1 VPEGFEAPVTYL
13 PWASKEEVSRLRND
27 ILSALEELKRIKD
40 GLRSVEEKVIKAEG
54 AARDASAVKE
64 EVKAIA
70 STLSN
75 LRGRVGAVEGRVG
88 EIQGRVA
95 RLEALAELTLM
106 VGKWKASTCG
116 RCKGELCTAWRLG
129 REAANVLAKR
139 FGQDAVVGGDN
150 DVWRVRVSKVP
161 YLCAL
166 CPLYEPRAVK
176 AEK

>member
-13 PWASKEEVSRLRND
+13 PWASKEEVSRLKND
-27 ILSALEELKRIKD
+27 ILSALEELKHIKD
-40 GLRSVEEKVIKAEG
+40 GLRSVEERVIKAEG
-54 AARDASAVKE
+54 MARDALTAKE

-70 STLSN
+70 STLSD
-75 LRGRVGAVEGRVG
+75 LRGKIGGVEGKVG
-88 EIQGRVA
+88 EIQSRVA

-106 VGKWKASTCG
+106 VGKWKANTCG

-129 REAANVLAKR
+129 KEAADVLAKR

-150 DVWRVRVSKVP
+150 GVWRVRVSKVP

-166 CPLYEPRAVK
+166 CPLYEPK
-176 AEK
+176 AMKTGK

>member
-1 VPEGFEAPVTYL
+1 MTEGFEAPVTYL
-13 PWASKEEVSRLRND
+13 PWASKEEVSKLRSD
-27 ILSALEELKRIKD
+27 ILSALEELRRVRD
-40 GLRSVEEKVIKAEG
+40 GLRSVEERVIKAEG
-54 AARDASAVKE
+54 AARDASAVKG

-70 STLSN
+70 STLSD
-75 LRGRVGAVEGRVG
+75 LRGRVGTIEGRVG

-95 RLEALAELTLM
+95 KLEALAELTLM
-106 VGKWKASTCG
+106 VGKWKADTCG
-116 RCKGELCTAWRLG
+116 RREGELCMAWRLG

-161 YLCAL
+161 YLCTL

-176 AEK
+176 AGK